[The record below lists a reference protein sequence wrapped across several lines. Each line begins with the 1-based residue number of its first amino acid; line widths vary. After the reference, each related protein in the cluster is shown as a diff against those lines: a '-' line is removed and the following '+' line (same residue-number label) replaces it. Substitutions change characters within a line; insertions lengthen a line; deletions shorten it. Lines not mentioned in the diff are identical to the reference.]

1 MSSVAPVPEVFQR
14 LFLAADAPMGQT
26 WLLSTR
32 IPLTELALHLQA
44 LASKVPLVAK
54 ARDACGPGRY
64 WKREPDL
71 SRTSIQ
77 QHSKLLNPQPV
88 PTPWLL

>member
-14 LFLAADAPMGQT
+14 LFLATGAPMGQT

-32 IPLTELALHLQA
+32 IPLTELALHRQA

-54 ARDACGPGRY
+54 VLMMLNDR
-64 WKREPDL
+64 L
-71 SRTSIQ
+71 SEV
-77 QHSKLLNPQPV
+77 SKLWAALARYA
-88 PTPWLL
+88 